1 MTDVTFDA
9 PAGILPGYLAV
20 PTGQGPWPGV
30 VVIHDAFGLSKD
42 IKRICDRLAGSGY
55 LTLAPAL
62 FRRGKP
68 VACVVSTLRAMASG
82 SGVAIDDIVAARDHL
97 VADPRCT
104 GKVGIV
110 GFCMGGGF
118 ALQMAPRGVFDAAA
132 PNYGALPKDVDALR
146 RSCPTVASYG
156 GRDWTMRG
164 VAGKLERIY
173 TENDVPHDVKEYPRV
188 GHSFM
193 NDFGTP
199 APLQFVVGAAGFLY
213 SQPEA
218 EDAWQR
224 IDTFFQQHLGVQ
236 EET

>member
-1 MTDVTFDA
+1 MTDVAFDA
-9 PAGILPGYLAV
+9 PAGKLPGYLAQPV
-20 PTGQGPWPGV
+20 GQGPWPGV
-30 VVIHDAFGLSKD
+30 VVIHDAFGLSGD
-42 IKRICDRLAGSGY
+42 IKRICDRLALAGY

-62 FRRGKP
+62 FRRGNRL
-68 VACVVSTLRAMASG
+68 ACVVSTLRAMATG
-82 SGVAIDDIVAARDHL
+82 SGAAIDDIVAARDHL
-97 VADPRCT
+97 ASDAGCT

-132 PNYGALPKDVDALR
+132 PNYGNLPKSLEGLR
-146 RSCPTVASYG
+146 GACPTVASYG
-156 GRDWTMRG
+156 AKDRTLPG
-164 VAGKLERIY
+164 AAAKLEKVF
-173 TENDVPHDVKEYPRV
+173 TDGNVPHDVKEYPEV

-213 SQPEA
+213 SEPEA

-224 IDTFFQQHLGVQ
+224 IDTFFQQHLG
-236 EET
+236 

>member
-9 PAGILPGYLAV
+9 PAGALPGYLAE
-20 PTGQGPWPGV
+20 PTAQDPAPGV
-30 VVIHDAFGLSKD
+30 VVIHDAFGVSGD
-42 IKRICDRLAGSGY
+42 IKRICDRLGTAGY

-62 FRRGKP
+62 FRRGNNKL
-68 VACVVSTLRAMASG
+68 ACVVSTLRAMATG
-82 SGVAIDDIVAARDHL
+82 TGVAYDDIVAARDYL
-97 VADPRCT
+97 ASDARCT

-132 PNYGALPKDVDALR
+132 PNYGNLPKNLDGLRDA
-146 RSCPTVASYG
+146 CPTVASYG
-156 GRDWTMRG
+156 AKDRTLPG
-164 VAGKLERIY
+164 AAAKLEKVF
-173 TENDVPHDVKEYPRV
+173 TEGNVAHDVKEYPEV

-213 SQPEA
+213 SEPEA

-224 IDTFFQQHLGVQ
+224 IDTFFKQHLG
-236 EET
+236 

>member
-9 PAGILPGYLAV
+9 PAGALPGYLAQ
-20 PTGQGPWPGV
+20 PTAQGPVPGV
-30 VVIHDAFGLSKD
+30 VVIHDAFGLSGD
-42 IKRICDRLAGSGY
+42 IKRICDRLAAAGY

-62 FRRGKP
+62 FRRGNKL
-68 VACVVSTLRAMASG
+68 ACVVSTLRAMATG
-82 SGVAIDDIVAARDHL
+82 SGAAYDDIVAAHDYL
-97 VADPRCT
+97 ASDARCT

-132 PNYGALPKDVDALR
+132 PNYGNLPKNLDVLRDA
-146 RSCPTVASYG
+146 CPTVASYG
-156 GRDWTMRG
+156 AKDRTMPG
-164 VAGKLERIY
+164 AAAKLEKVF
-173 TENDVPHDVKEYPRV
+173 TEGNVAHDVKEYPEV

-213 SQPEA
+213 SEPEA

-224 IDTFFQQHLGVQ
+224 IDTFFKQHLA
-236 EET
+236 